1 MDLTTSWLGLVLGNP
16 LVASASPAN
25 AELDHLLRLE
35 DAGAAAVVLP
45 SLFEEQ
51 IEAVGSRREA
61 ILSMGVDHSAE
72 APRHYLPPLHIASGP
87 YGLLPERYLDL
98 VHRARD
104 RLSIPVVASMNG
116 TTPGGWLDHGRQLQ
130 QAGAHALEL
139 NLYAV
144 PTDLSESGS
153 EIEMRYVRIVQELH
167 AELTIPL
174 SVKIGP
180 YFTNVGN
187 MARRLAEAGASGL
200 VVFNRFVQPDID
212 LHRLTLSSELVLSQP
227 ADMRLPLQWI
237 ALLAGRVQA
246 SLAASTGVGNAE
258 QVIKYLY
265 AGADVVM
272 VTSAV
277 LRDGPGCFSRILR
290 GLDEWLETRGV
301 ASLDGIRGA
310 MSFAR
315 LKDPGAYTRAQYLAQ
330 LQAWSGRHFDA

>member
-72 APRHYLPPLHIASGP
+72 APRHYLPSLHIASGP

-116 TTPGGWLDHGRQLQ
+116 TTPGGWLDHGRRLQ

-153 EIEMRYVRIVQELH
+153 EIEMRY
-167 AELTIPL
+167 
-174 SVKIGP
+174 
-180 YFTNVGN
+180 
-187 MARRLAEAGASGL
+187 
-200 VVFNRFVQPDID
+200 PDID

>member
-1 MDLTTSWLGLVLGNP
+1 MDLTTSWLGLKLGNP

-25 AELDHLLRLE
+25 GELDHLMRLE

-51 IEAVGSRREA
+51 IDAVGSRREA

-72 APRHYLPPLHIASGP
+72 APQHYLPPVHIASGP

-98 VHRARD
+98 VRRARD
-104 RLSIPVVASMNG
+104 RLSVPVIASMNG

-139 NLYAV
+139 NLFAV

-153 EIEMRYVRIVQELH
+153 AIEMRYVRTVQELRG
-167 AELTIPL
+167 ALTIPL
-174 SVKIGP
+174 SVKMGP

-187 MARRLAEAGASGL
+187 MASRFVEAGAAGL
-200 VVFNRFVQPDID
+200 VIFNRFVQPDID
-212 LHRLTLSSELVLSQP
+212 LHRLALSSEPVLSQP
-227 ADMRLPLQWI
+227 VDMRLPLQWI
-237 ALLAGRVQA
+237 GLLAGRVQA
-246 SLAASTGVGNAE
+246 SLAASTGVENAE

-277 LRDGPGCFSRILR
+277 LRDGPGCFSTILR

-315 LKDPGAYTRAQYLAQ
+315 LKDPGAYTRGQYLAQ
-330 LQAWSGRHFDA
+330 LQAWSGRQSDM